1 VVDLDEPLMHNKT
14 AFPIIRLGF
23 DKVNHLKDMQR
34 VLNRSLAT
42 KTRD

>member
-1 VVDLDEPLMHNKT
+1 MGGPGRAPDAQQDRVSIV
-14 AFPIIRLGF
+14 RLVF

-42 KTRD
+42 KARD